1 MYNLGLKNLILIL
14 LQWQK
19 LFDTLDNFKKLGLTL
34 RKYCYFLVAM
44 KFNLTWK
51 LDFQKGEEMLQT

>member
-44 KFNLTWK
+44 KLNLTWK